1 MNELLRRALNLPPQ
15 SSSMARSIDT
25 LHYTVILATMAGVT
39 LAAVFAAVFLL
50 IAEKNAS
57 GLRIKAH
64 TWNVNLP
71 SQ

>member
-1 MNELLRRALNLPPQ
+1 VAGRCDAGRSLQSAEISRVFNLP
-15 SSSMARSIDT
+15 DNK
-25 LHYTVILATMAGVT
+25 TMDISGN
-39 LAAVFAAVFLL
+39 FLL